1 MLAPHILD
9 PSLSQISFSHI
20 LDNVDDDV
28 NEKVYGYRM
37 CAINIVRTEGEQCNL
52 L

>member
-1 MLAPHILD
+1 MLAPHTLD
-9 PSLSQISFSHI
+9 PSLFQISFSHI
-20 LDNVDDDV
+20 LDNDDDV

-37 CAINIVRTEGEQCNL
+37 YAINMVRTEGEQCNL